1 MTALGDMARSVFG
14 SGESVYVYKIG
25 LGNEFRRI
33 PVRTVTDSFLKFKD
47 RGTNYI
53 ILKTVPP
60 YIDPKGTRHYFVW
73 ETDVHTADPDTGE
86 VLDAKLEGEYK
97 KRLMANELE
106 DFKDILD
113 EVKAEALRE
122 RAEELF
128 AGMELTQ
135 THTGEST
142 IKSKEEDGDILQ
154 IDITIPSL
162 KLGKTRRLEISEL
175 TPHDTINEVLSMI
188 LDGTILKSL
197 IKPKKMDWQTITG
210 ILIVGICLG
219 WIFVIAYM
227 VLAPAGWAAFV
238 GGG

>member
-1 MTALGDMARSVFG
+1 MTVIGDLTRSVFG
-14 SGESVYVYKIG
+14 SGESVYIYKIG

-33 PVRTVTDSFLKFKD
+33 NVRTVTDSFLKFKD

-53 ILKTVPP
+53 ILKTIPP
-60 YIDPKGTRHYFVW
+60 YIDSKGARHYFVW
-73 ETDVHTADPDTGE
+73 ETDVHTANPDTGE

-106 DFKDILD
+106 EFKDILD

-135 THTGEST
+135 THTDETTIES
-142 IKSKEEDGDILQ
+142 KKEDEGILQ
-154 IDITIPSL
+154 IDITVPSL
-162 KLGKTRRLEISEL
+162 KLGKTRKLEISEL

-197 IKPKKMDWQTITG
+197 IKPKKMDWQSVAG

-219 WIFVIAYM
+219 WIMVIAYM
-227 VLAPAGWAAFV
+227 VLVPAGWAAFV
-238 GGG
+238 GSG